1 MAQPR
6 FRYLVFLDSNGYILL
21 DIDMPHTDAPPFIK
35 DTVLEMWN
43 NENETWAR
51 NDLSVLGPLV
61 HGEDDETARNAH
73 RSAGHMTKLVG
84 NDLESVTQEE
94 WKAFFE
100 VLHPEI
106 WEIP

>member
-6 FRYLVFLDSNGYILL
+6 FRYLVFLDSNGHILL
-21 DIDMPHTDAPPFIK
+21 DIERGHSFNVPELK
-35 DTVLEMWN
+35 DLALSMWN

-51 NDLSVLGPLV
+51 NDLTRMGPLV
-61 HGEDDETARNAH
+61 MFGDEDEARNAH
-73 RSAGHMTKLVG
+73 RSAGHFSKLVG
-84 NDLESVTQEE
+84 NDLELVTYED

-106 WEIP
+106 FGTQ